1 MPTSHH
7 PASPVIVALDVDSAA
22 AAHAIVHRLGPAAD
36 HYKIGL
42 QLLTEA
48 GPGLVREFVASGKS
62 VFLDLKLHEIPHA
75 AAGAVRA
82 AGKLGVSMV
91 TVHASAGSAVL
102 RAAVAAAEP
111 FPGLR
116 VLALTVITSLTDADL
131 PEIGVAPSVDAQVR
145 RLAHLALAAGCHGVV
160 VAAHEAAYLRPLLPE
175 HALIVCPG
183 IQLPDAG
190 RTDQARAATP
200 AAAAAAGATH
210 IIVGRAITAAPE
222 PQLAWREA
230 LAGFQHRAAAP
241 AATPPA

>member
-1 MPTSHH
+1 MKP
-7 PASPVIVALDVDSAA
+7 SPVIVALDVDSADA
-22 AAHAIVHRLGPAAD
+22 AQAIAHRLGPAAD

-48 GPGLVREFVASGKS
+48 GPGLVRELVGSGKS

-75 AAGAVRA
+75 ASGAVRA
-82 AGKLGVSMV
+82 AGRLGATMV

-102 RAAVAAAEP
+102 RAAVAGAEP
-111 FPGLR
+111 FPHLR
-116 VLALTVITSLTDADL
+116 VVALTVITSLADTDL
-131 PEIGVAPSVDAQVR
+131 PEIGLAASVDTQVQ
-145 RLAHLALAAGCHGVV
+145 RLAHLAVAAGCHGVV
-160 VAAHEAAYLRPLLPE
+160 ASAHEAAYLRRTLPA
-175 HALIVCPG
+175 HTLIVCPG

-230 LAGFQHRAAAP
+230 LAGFQHRAVAP
-241 AATPPA
+241 TASPPA